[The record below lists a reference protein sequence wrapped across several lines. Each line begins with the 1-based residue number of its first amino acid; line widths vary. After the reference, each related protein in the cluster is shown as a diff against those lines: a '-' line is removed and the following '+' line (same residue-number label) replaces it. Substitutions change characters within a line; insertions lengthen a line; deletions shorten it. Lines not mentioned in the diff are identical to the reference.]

1 MQLDEFVVK
10 RKKPSNYMNE
20 SNSPRRSPT
29 MVGDYLIRRTTGLT
43 VGHVELIKVLAREA
57 IEAYLAEIES
67 GEV

>member
-1 MQLDEFVVK
+1 
-10 RKKPSNYMNE
+10 
-20 SNSPRRSPT
+20 